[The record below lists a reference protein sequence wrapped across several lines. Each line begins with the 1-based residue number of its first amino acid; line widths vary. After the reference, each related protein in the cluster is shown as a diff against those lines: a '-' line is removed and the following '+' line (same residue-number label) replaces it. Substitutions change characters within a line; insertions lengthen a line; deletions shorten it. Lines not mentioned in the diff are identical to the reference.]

1 MVELI
6 VLGLLAYGFYQYKAV
21 NVTLRILLFVFSVLG
36 LLILLKVGF
45 VAPFLGALISI
56 PIDFISGLFGIIYH
70 LLLG

>member
-21 NVTLRILLFVFSVLG
+21 NVTIRILLFVFSVLG

-45 VAPFLGALISI
+45 IGPFFEALISI
-56 PIDFISGLFGIIYH
+56 PVNFVSGLFGLIYH
-70 LLLG
+70 ILVG